1 MYPRY
6 NRKALRKKGFGL
18 PGSIGAV
25 KRRTAVIL
33 IVIAMLLL
41 SALQTGPV
49 FAASEPPSTQCKAVY
64 MYDQTT
70 GEVLYEKNAD
80 ETMTPAST
88 TKIMTAVLV
97 LENVEDL
104 DAEVT
109 VPGEAVFWV
118 GSHMALKSGE
128 KLTVR
133 QLLSAL
139 MVTSA
144 NDAARVL
151 AIYVAGSQEA
161 FVDMMN
167 AKAHEIGAYHTH
179 YLNPNGYTESWDH
192 CTTARDL
199 GIITDYAFT
208 VDGFADLVS
217 MPSVSIPKT
226 NKSEARY
233 YRNTNLMLWDTRKS
247 LTMWDGTVRAPK
259 YSGTFGVKTGMMGRA
274 GYCLVAGCEWE
285 GTRLIV
291 VCLKGGNEYDRFEDS
306 IALFDWGF
314 ANFETRRLVEPGL
327 QCGKVRVRGGSKLE
341 VDTYCEDGV
350 AVTRDKSIE
359 GSNQFRIVLYQT
371 VEAPLA
377 AGDQV
382 GYISYKDK
390 SGAEERVPVTVR
402 EDVPEGGFWTK
413 FFITDEE
420 FRTIAMIA
428 AVCILVIVLLVWMS
442 IHGFRKRRKQKKQA
456 GQAHLAAQEE
466 KADDGQ
472 NSERE

>member
-1 MYPRY
+1 M
-6 NRKALRKKGFGL
+6 KGEGKPVL
-18 PGSIGAV
+18 SERIKGVSCYL
-25 KRRTAVIL
+25 AVIL
-33 IVIAMLLL
+33 LLSMLL
-41 SALQTGPV
+41 SVLQTGVV
-49 FAASEPPSTQCKAVY
+49 FAASEAPPTQCNAVY

-80 ETMTPAST
+80 QTMTPAST
-88 TKIMTAVLV
+88 TKIMTAALV
-97 LENVEDL
+97 LENVDDL
-104 DAEVT
+104 DAVVT

-151 AIYVAGSQEA
+151 AIYVAGSQDA

-167 AKAHEIGAYHTH
+167 AKAQEIGAYHTH

-199 GIITDYAFT
+199 GIIVDYAFT

-217 MPSVSIPKT
+217 MPSVSIPAT
-226 NKSEARY
+226 NKSGARY

-247 LTMWDGTVRAPK
+247 LTMWDGKVRAPK

-274 GYCLVAGCEWE
+274 GYCLVAGCEWK

-291 VCLKGGNEYDRFEDS
+291 VCLKGGNELDRFEDS
-306 IALFDWGF
+306 IALFGWGF
-314 ANFETRRLVEPGL
+314 ENYETRTLVAPGL
-327 QCGKVRVRGGSKLE
+327 ACGKVRVRGGKSLE

-350 AVTRDKSIE
+350 VLTRDKTAE
-359 GSNQFRIVLYQT
+359 ASNQFRIHLYQT
-371 VEAPLA
+371 VEAPLS

-382 GYISYKDK
+382 GYITYTETD
-390 SGAEERVPVTVR
+390 GTQARVPVTVR
-402 EDVPEGGFWTK
+402 EDVPEGGFWTQ
-413 FFITDEE
+413 FFITNEE
-420 FRTIAMIA
+420 FRTIAAISIVSLFVFILLVTVLIRNAGKRKA
-428 AVCILVIVLLVWMS
+428 AV
-442 IHGFRKRRKQKKQA
+442 KKK
-456 GQAHLAAQEE
+456 EE
-466 KADDGQ
+466 K
-472 NSERE
+472 